1 MSDPAA
7 DLMARAK
14 RHLDLVAE
22 GEAVSENLQQG
33 LAAIVKVALQ
43 LDTASVT
50 LEAAENVVLALQQ
63 AVQPA
68 AAFFGD
74 YPRPSTIDLALRSAG
89 GIVRTFGAPEADW
102 SPSTRDLY
110 PGWLDCTLILLAEA
124 DAAMRWRRVGVR
136 AQALVDKQGV
146 TGAATGA
153 GAPTLH

>member
-43 LDTASVT
+43 LDTAGIT

-89 GIVRTFGAPEADW
+89 GIVRTFGAPEAERSASERAAYADH
-102 SPSTRDLY
+102 
-110 PGWLDCTLILLAEA
+110 LDHNLILLAELE
-124 DAAMRWRRVGVR
+124 AAACRRRLAAR
-136 AQALVDKQGV
+136 AMTLSAIRES
-146 TGAATGA
+146 AASHSLA
-153 GAPTLH
+153 VH